1 MNGNSLGG
9 AIQNGYEKVNMMD
22 KEPQKKTKKLT
33 LSDIYEIIAKII
45 FLLCAGVSVFGV
57 CIITFYIFVMGLPA
71 IFEIGISDFIVGTKW
86 MPSAEIFGILPMIIG
101 SIYVTIGA
109 VIIGVPVGILT
120 SVYMSEYAPK
130 PILKILNPAVEL
142 LAGIPSVVYGF
153 FGLVVIVPLINDTL
167 GGKGAGSSLLAASI
181 ILGVMIL
188 PTIITTT
195 KTALSAV
202 PKKYKE
208 GAYALGAT
216 KVHTIFTVL
225 IPAAKSGV
233 FSGIVLGIGRAIGET
248 MAVILVA
255 GNSVII
261 PESITDPVRTMTAN
275 IAIEMGYSTG
285 LHQEALFATGVI
297 LFVFI
302 MSLNVVLHFIQKK
315 EG

>member
-1 MNGNSLGG
+1 MNGNALGG

-181 ILGVMIL
+181 
-188 PTIITTT
+188 TTT

>member
-1 MNGNSLGG
+1 MSSNILSSSIKNEEDNTN
-9 AIQNGYEKVNMMD
+9 QNINN
-22 KEPQKKTKKLT
+22 KKSFK
-33 LSDIYEIIAKII
+33 LSDFYELLAKILFMI
-45 FLLCAGVSVFGV
+45 CAGVVVLGV
-57 CIITFYIFVMGLPA
+57 VVITVYIFIMGLPA
-71 IFEIGISDFIVGTKW
+71 IFEVGIINFVTGTKW
-86 MPSAEIFGILPMIIG
+86 IPSAEIFGILPMIVG

-109 VIIGVPVGILT
+109 VIIGVPVGIFT

-130 PILKILNPAVEL
+130 SVLRILNPAIEL

-153 FGLVVIVPLINDTL
+153 FGLVVIVPIINDTL
-167 GGKGAGSSLLAASI
+167 GGKGAGSSLISASI
-181 ILGVMIL
+181 ILGIMIL

-195 KTALSAV
+195 KTALLAV

-216 KVHTIFTVL
+216 KVHTIFSVI
-225 IPAAKSGV
+225 IPAGKSGV
-233 FSGIVLGIGRAIGET
+233 LSGVVLGIGRAIGET

-261 PESITDPVRTMTAN
+261 PTSVTDPVRTMTAN

-297 LFVFI
+297 LFIFI
-302 MSLNVVLHFIQKK
+302 MSLNVVLHFVQRK

>member
-1 MNGNSLGG
+1 MNGNALSGEI
-9 AIQNGYEKVNMMD
+9 IQENNI
-22 KEPQKKTKKLT
+22 KETEMKPKKDRKKIT
-33 LSDIYEIIAKII
+33 ASDIYEIIAKII
-45 FLLCAGVSVFGV
+45 FMMCASVAVLGVVV
-57 CIITFYIFVMGLPA
+57 ITVYIFAMGFPA
-71 IFEIGISDFIVGTKW
+71 ILEIGIVDFVAGQKW
-86 MPSAEIFGILPMIIG
+86 LPSANIFGILPMIIG
-101 SIYVTIGA
+101 SVYVTIGA

-120 SVYMSEYAPK
+120 SVYMSEYAHK
-130 PILKILNPAVEL
+130 TVLKILNPAVEL
-142 LAGIPSVVYGF
+142 LAGIPSIVYGF
-153 FGLVVIVPLINDTL
+153 FGLVVIVPIINDTL
-167 GGKGAGSSLLAASI
+167 GGKGAGSSLLAAAI
-181 ILGVMIL
+181 ILGIMIL

-216 KVHTIFTVL
+216 KVHTIFTVI

-261 PESITDPVRTMTAN
+261 PEAITDPVRTMTAN
-275 IAIEMGYSTG
+275 IASEMGYSMG
-285 LHQEALFATGVI
+285 LHQEALFGTGVI
-297 LFVFI
+297 LFIFI
-302 MSLNVVLHFIQKK
+302 MCLNVVLHFIQKR